1 MKVQR
6 AALLLAIGV
15 LLAGLPA
22 AVAAQQTS
30 QSLADAAR
38 KAKEQQKQA
47 PKAKIVWT
55 NDNLPTTASVS
66 VVGQA
71 AQPADA
77 TNTNEAQP
85 NAKSGTEVPENADSD
100 STKVS
105 AELADA
111 QKQLDSAKTDLDIAQ
126 REYKLDSDQY
136 YSTPDYA
143 SDQQGKEKLDTD
155 KSQVEAKQ
163 QAVDEAQKKVDELQK
178 ELDSLA
184 TSAPKD

>member
-1 MKVQR
+1 MMKVQTI
-6 AALLLAIGV
+6 AVLLATGV

-22 AVAAQQTS
+22 AVAAQQTN

-38 KAKEQQKQA
+38 KAKAQQKQE

-66 VVGQA
+66 VVGQTP
-71 AQPADA
+71 QPANA
-77 TNTNEAQP
+77 TSEAQP
-85 NAKSGTEVPENADSD
+85 SANSGNEAPEDADSERAK
-100 STKVS
+100 TS
-105 AELADA
+105 AELVDA

-126 REYKLDSDQY
+126 RESKLDSDQY

-143 SDQQGKEKLDTD
+143 SDQQGKAKVDAD
-155 KSQVEAKQ
+155 KSEVEAKQ
-163 QAVDEAQKKVDELQK
+163 QAVDEAQKKVDDLQK
-178 ELDSLA
+178 ELDSLG